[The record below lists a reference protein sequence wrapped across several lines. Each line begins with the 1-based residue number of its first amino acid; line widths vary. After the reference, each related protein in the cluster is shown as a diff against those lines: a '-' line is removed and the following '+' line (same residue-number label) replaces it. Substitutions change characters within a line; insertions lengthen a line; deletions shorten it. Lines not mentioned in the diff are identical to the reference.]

1 MSSHEPSK
9 ARKCNNLLHLEYS
22 IAGRFCLPEER
33 DTFPFMPRACPSS
46 ASRPLAIPAEVGAG
60 SASKITAHC

>member
-1 MSSHEPSK
+1 M
-9 ARKCNNLLHLEYS
+9 NLVKQENAA
-22 IAGRFCLPEER
+22 IFCTWNTPLLDVSACQER

-46 ASRPLAIPAEVGAG
+46 VSRPLAIPAEVGAG